1 MPVIHKGRQHLHP
14 HPGRLQHRQV
24 PLRER
29 VVVAQLAPLEHVE
42 QRIQVQVG
50 DHAGAAAAAMP
61 AVISA

>member
-1 MPVIHKGRQHLHP
+1 
-14 HPGRLQHRQV
+14 
-24 PLRER
+24 LRER
-29 VVVAQLAPLEHVE
+29 VLVAQLAPLEHVE